1 MRSSRQNRND
11 FRNEEQWYDLFD
23 DWALI
28 EASFAAQYNIRLRSE
43 DDMSWTEFCTLLS
56 GLMPETPLGQIVSI
70 RSEKDPKIIKG
81 FTKEQKRIRNDWQKR
96 KMRKMKNDKAA
107 YAQYWSNFQAWAKAA
122 FSSGKKGG

>member
-1 MRSSRQNRND
+1 MRNLKRHRND

-23 DWALI
+23 DWTLI
-28 EASFAAQYNIRLRSE
+28 EASFAAQYNIRLRNE
-43 DDMSWTEFCTLLS
+43 DDMPWTEFCTLLS

-96 KMRKMKNDKAA
+96 KMKKI
-107 YAQYWSNFQAWAKAA
+107 
-122 FSSGKKGG
+122 GK